1 MSSITSANSVYML
14 SVATIFASPV
24 ILQGYSAD
32 DAFTTASQR
41 AAEVQLGV
49 DGVAASGFVYALVEQ
64 EISFLANSPS
74 TALFDQW
81 YLAQL
86 QAKDVYTASG
96 SIRLP
101 GLGQK
106 WTMSNGTLTSF
117 MPIPDAKRV
126 LQPRKFGITWQSAIP
141 SSI

>member
-1 MSSITSANSVYML
+1 MSITSANSVYML

-24 ILQGYSAD
+24 ILQGYAAD

-41 AAEVQLGV
+41 VAEVQLGV
-49 DGVAASGFVYALVEQ
+49 DGTAASGFVYALVEQ

-81 YLAQL
+81 YQAQL
-86 QAKDVYTASG
+86 QAKDVYIASG

-106 WTMSNGTLTSF
+106 WTMTNGTLTSF

-141 SSI
+141 SAI